1 MRKGL
6 FYICLLLVGVGL
18 FAGCKS
24 KKAVVASF
32 SDLDGEWGVV
42 EMNGKTLNPEETH
55 QVLVFDVARQGLSG
69 NAGCNRLMGK
79 IEYNDAYKNI
89 IKFPQVATTRM
100 ACPDMNGERELL
112 EALNKVVRFEAQGEA
127 APVTEIALFGTQWLS
142 RGVPRLYNW
151 VLIFETITESCLK
164 PNTRLGDIS
173 QIIISGIEQII

>member
-55 QVLVFDVARQGLSG
+55 QVLVFDVARQ
-69 NAGCNRLMGK
+69 
-79 IEYNDAYKNI
+79 YNDAYKNI

-100 ACPDMNGERELL
+100 ACPDMSGERELL

-127 APVTEIALFGTQWLS
+127 APVSEIALFGTNNDKLLVIKKQ
-142 RGVPRLYNW
+142 
-151 VLIFETITESCLK
+151 K
-164 PNTRLGDIS
+164 
-173 QIIISGIEQII
+173 

>member
-55 QVLVFDVARQGLSG
+55 QVLVFDVARQGLS
-69 NAGCNRLMGK
+69 
-79 IEYNDAYKNI
+79 YKNI

-100 ACPDMNGERELL
+100 ACPDMSGERELL

-127 APVTEIALFGTQWLS
+127 APVTEIALFGTNNDKLLVIKKQ
-142 RGVPRLYNW
+142 
-151 VLIFETITESCLK
+151 K
-164 PNTRLGDIS
+164 
-173 QIIISGIEQII
+173 